1 VTDGQPAA
9 QPGMQ
14 RLGRLFG
21 ALVAPSTFV
30 TALLYYFGYHHAYW
44 FFDYFGVNS
53 TTLGFG
59 PADYLMR
66 SLDALFVPMLVIA
79 GAGVAALWG
88 HELLRARLTTGPPPR
103 ALRTALPIAEV
114 TGLLLTTVGVWSAL
128 DSGAFLRRYLLAAPG
143 SIAFGVIL
151 LVYTRQIRRVL
162 PVETPAPDPPS
173 AGDAGDSAE
182 PAAPA
187 PDTQPDPEPAPLPS
201 RRPEWADL
209 TEWAAASVLVGLS
222 LIWAANDYAA
232 AVGWGRAAQLAT
244 ELPTSTTAVVY
255 SERSLD
261 IAIPG
266 VREIH
271 CENDKSAYPYRYE
284 GLTLVLQSGGQYVL
298 LPQNWTPSTGI
309 ALILP
314 RSETIRLEFVPYSA
328 RQLLGRHPC

>member
-1 VTDGQPAA
+1 
-9 QPGMQ
+9 MQ

-21 ALVAPSTFV
+21 AIVAPSTFV

-53 TTLGFG
+53 TMLGFG

-66 SLDALFVPMLVIA
+66 SLDALFVPMLVTA

-88 HELLRARLTTGPPPR
+88 HELLRARLTAGPPPR
-103 ALRTALPIAEV
+103 VLRTALPIAEV
-114 TGLLLTTVGVWSAL
+114 TGLLLTTVGIWSAL
-128 DSGAFLRRYLLAAPG
+128 DSGAVLRRYLLAAPG

-151 LVYTRQIRRVL
+151 LAYTRQLRRVL
-162 PVETPAPDPPS
+162 PAETPAPDPPP
-173 AGDAGDSAE
+173 AGGDDSAE

-187 PDTQPDPEPAPLPS
+187 PAAPPDPSPAPPPG
-201 RRPEWADL
+201 RRPEWANI
-209 TEWAAASVLVGLS
+209 TEWAAVSVLVGLS

-232 AVGWGRAAQLAT
+232 AVGWGRAEQLAT
-244 ELPTSTTAVVY
+244 ELPTSTTAVLY
-255 SERSLD
+255 SDRSLD

-266 VREIH
+266 VREFH

-284 GLTLVLQSGGQYVL
+284 GLTLVLQSSDQYVL
-298 LPQNWTPSTGI
+298 LPQNWTPSTGT
-309 ALILP
+309 ALVLP

-328 RQLLGRHPC
+328 RRLLGRRTC